1 MIRKSVEGILAN
13 PNKFRLN
20 IAISLDGIGEVHDR
34 IRGVPGNYKRA
45 LATMEA
51 LREIRTRDKRLSLS
65 VVSTVM
71 SSNIEDIKQLLH
83 LGVTNWD
90 LDYHSL
96 DIPARQINE
105 NPRLSARPRPSD

>member
-71 SSNIEDIKQLLH
+71 SSNIEDIKQLLQSGRH
-83 LGVTNWD
+83 RMGPGLSFAQ
-90 LDYHSL
+90 H
-96 DIPARQINE
+96 PARKMDG
-105 NPRLSARPRPSD
+105 LDALGADA